1 MKFFLT
7 MPFIS
12 VNDKFIYHLLKQVP
26 TFFALSITCIY
37 IIPGSST
44 MCLESGPD
52 QLPIETL
59 TTGMLAGETIPGFLL
74 LGGMVFFVMNLAKK
88 SAETLIAQKNSTTLV
103 DTSVDKLELPFSK
116 KGEALVRHSEHG
128 WTVTQRNYE
137 YLKEVVGFTDGKEKF
152 EADITHLF
160 ELREQILKFVGNI
173 ENVSYQDQT
182 ISDGFI
188 LHLERWVQVFR
199 SLPAN
204 LDSQN
209 DMYATFTKN
218 ALDQGLVDILVFM
231 NNRDLTPVQGKP
243 ISVVELLG
251 EKQKYLHEWRSL
263 FEKFP
268 VDTVDAPMVIDN
280 LSDKVVVENIPL
292 SWHEFLSMTPT
303 EGLDSPTLLMILAG
317 IIGGVGGT
325 LLIEKVLV
333 SKD

>member
-1 MKFFLT
+1 MYELDKKPIKIIGEVFTFLLLGASV
-7 MPFIS
+7 IS
-12 VNDKFIYHLLKQVP
+12 VLPSPNKAFCIESVPDK
-26 TFFALSITCIY
+26 LSVE
-37 IIPGSST
+37 P
-44 MCLESGPD
+44 
-52 QLPIETL
+52 L
-59 TTGMLAGETIPGFLL
+59 TTGMLAGEAIPGFLL
-74 LGGMVFFVMNLAKK
+74 LGGMVFFVMNLAKR

-103 DTSVDKLELPFSK
+103 DTSVDKLELPFSR
-116 KGEALVRHSEHG
+116 KGEALIHNSEYG
-128 WTVTQRNYE
+128 WTVTQKNYD
-137 YLKEVVGFTDGKEKF
+137 YLKEIVGFTDGKEKF

-173 ENVSYQDQT
+173 ENVSYQDKG

-209 DMYATFTKN
+209 EMYSTFTKN

-231 NNRDLTPVQGKP
+231 NNRYLTPVRGKP
-243 ISVVELLG
+243 INVVELLG
-251 EKQKYLHEWRSL
+251 EKQNFLHEWRSL

-280 LSDKVVVENIPL
+280 LSDNLTDKVVVENLPL
-292 SWHEFLSMTPT
+292 SWGEFLSMTPT
-303 EGLDSPTLLMILAG
+303 NGLDSPALLMILAG

-325 LLIEKVLV
+325 LLIEKVL
-333 SKD
+333 SKN